1 MAEEVKLDRKQIRE
15 LEKEILKRVESII
28 FSERNRPS
36 GKQKVNGGLLVE
48 DDTGKLRRQLKAN
61 RGFVKQNKRGGIEVD
76 IKMVSY
82 FKWLDDE
89 RRQEL
94 NWYFSEAIFEDKI
107 ISDKIKEL
115 YTESVKSAFIKI
127 GKKEGFLYN

>member
-127 GKKEGFLYN
+127 IKES

>member
-1 MAEEVKLDRKQIRE
+1 MADEVKLDRKQIRE

-48 DDTGKLRRQLKAN
+48 DDTGKLRRQFKAN

-89 RRQEL
+89 RRQDL

-127 GKKEGFLYN
+127 IKES

>member
-1 MAEEVKLDRKQIRE
+1 MADEVKLDRKQIRE

-89 RRQEL
+89 RRQDL

-127 GKKEGFLYN
+127 IKES